1 MVLVLPET
9 ARVDVLVWRR
19 ASLVTPF
26 TEGTVVPDVR
36 LPLPVADS
44 RTLVED
50 VRSVVLRALRLFRDF
65 LIFSTSAATET
76 FLASEDEERSANLT
90 PTPMRIES
98 ELLLVL
104 LPYES
109 ATFPE
114 WL

>member
-1 MVLVLPET
+1 MPET

-44 RTLVED
+44 RTPVED

-65 LIFSTSAATET
+65 LIFSTSAATAT
-76 FLASEDEERSANLT
+76 PLDTAVEDDVRSANLT
-90 PTPMRIES
+90 PSPVRIEI

-109 ATFPE
+109 ATFPK
-114 WL
+114 